1 MDIVQCCCIVWV
13 CFLSLSPHSIMSIE
27 IHYNHLMYSSSPLYI
42 WALNAL
48 IEDLLIFIGVLYR

>member
-1 MDIVQCCCIVWV
+1 MVAALCGWV
-13 CFLSLSPHSIMSIE
+13 RLCSSLSLHSTTSIE
-27 IHYNHLMYSSSPLYI
+27 IHYNHLMYPASPLYI

>member
-1 MDIVQCCCIVWV
+1 MLLHRVGVLP
-13 CFLSLSPHSIMSIE
+13 LSLSPHSIMSIE

>member
-1 MDIVQCCCIVWV
+1 MVAVLCVWV
-13 CFLSLSPHSIMSIE
+13 CVHSSLHSIMSIE
-27 IHYNHLMYSSSPLYI
+27 IQYNHLMYSTAPLYI